1 MKRQPTEREN
11 ICKESDW
18 QGINLQYI
26 QTAHAAQ
33 HQKCKQPTQKKK
45 KMVEDLNRYLYVR
58 DRLKQIKWQQQQK
71 KLWTYFNL
79 KLYVVFSIC

>member
-1 MKRQPTEREN
+1 M
-11 ICKESDW
+11 
-18 QGINLQYI
+18 
-26 QTAHAAQ
+26 QT
-33 HQKCKQPTQKKK
+33 TQSKKK

>member
-1 MKRQPTEREN
+1 MTDKGLISN
-11 ICKESDW
+11 I
-18 QGINLQYI
+18 Y
-26 QTAHAAQ
+26 
-33 HQKCKQPTQKKK
+33 KQLMQLNIRNANNPIKKKK